1 MNLPVEYAIKHFFS
15 STAFELIYSEAVA
28 NALDANAT
36 DISINI
42 KLESYS
48 EPTTL
53 ELTICDNG
61 DGFTD
66 ENFDRFANL
75 MKAKDRQHK
84 GLGRLVY
91 LNYFKSVKIKSVF
104 LNGKRRS
111 FTFED
116 IIKDDIVEDNM
127 LGEENAK
134 TELFFNDFKRT
145 QLKSYD
151 CVSPKAIKQYLK
163 KLFMPLPVRR

>member
-61 DGFTD
+61 D
-66 ENFDRFANL
+66 
-75 MKAKDRQHK
+75 
-84 GLGRLVY
+84 
-91 LNYFKSVKIKSVF
+91 
-104 LNGKRRS
+104 
-111 FTFED
+111 
-116 IIKDDIVEDNM
+116 
-127 LGEENAK
+127 
-134 TELFFNDFKRT
+134 
-145 QLKSYD
+145 
-151 CVSPKAIKQYLK
+151 
-163 KLFMPLPVRR
+163 